1 MTRRTRMVCLLA
13 AVFGAAWILTVQA
26 QSTKVTRSIDH
37 ISGGLYKFTNKFH
50 ASVFLVTDDG
60 IIATDPI
67 NAAAASWLK
76 AEIDKR
82 FGKPVKYVIYSHHH
96 ADHVSGGE
104 VF

>member
-67 NAAAASWLK
+67 NAAATLFFQMRLYLNLPLTNFFY
-76 AEIDKR
+76 EL
-82 FGKPVKYVIYSHHH
+82 IYWS
-96 ADHVSGGE
+96 
-104 VF
+104 